1 MVVSKKDGYE
11 HFMFPN
17 IFAIYPFIYQS
28 METKIR
34 PLESAGQ
41 GLSGGNFARLLEH
54 F

>member
-1 MVVSKKDGYE
+1 MVVSKKDCLE
-11 HFMFPN
+11 HLMFPD

-28 METKIR
+28 METKII

-41 GLSGGNFARLLEH
+41 KLSIGNFARLLEH